1 MKTDFVVIGSGVA
14 GFTSALTL
22 ADYGKVLLI
31 SKDGLISGS
40 SRLAQGGV
48 AVVADEGDF
57 FRSHIEDTL
66 NAGAG
71 HCDPEAVSFLVEH
84 GPGAIDWLEKQGV
97 HFDRD
102 NGKYLLGQEA
112 AHKARRILHITDFTG
127 LAIVEK
133 LAERVRKN
141 SNITCLENCFF
152 LDLLVENNRC
162 YGAQFLQGEQ
172 VFNCYSRA
180 TILAAGGL
188 GQIYQ
193 WTTNPSSATG
203 DGIAAAF
210 RAGAKMEDLEFIQFH
225 PTAFL
230 DPVLPCQAFSLQAGS
245 SPSVDGSSAPLFLLS
260 EGIRGEGAYL
270 VNEAGE
276 RFMKKYDPR
285 GELAPR
291 DIVARVIYLEQKHS
305 KIFLDIRHKGK
316 VFLQK
321 RFPNIYNHLLSLGF
335 DMARDLLP
343 VTPAAHYSCGGV
355 AIDIYGRT
363 SIENLFA
370 YGEVSRSGVHG
381 ANRLASNSLLEAVVF
396 PLQLRRV
403 ISELPKEAVEK
414 RFRTPEFQRDCFA
427 PPRRARNDTEYI
439 KKELKKLMWEKV
451 GILRSRDGMFS
462 ALAQL
467 DEWEGLFQKEVK
479 VNKNF
484 VELRNM
490 VAAAKLVTESALRRK
505 KSLGAHYIR
514 L

>member
-1 MKTDFVVIGSGVA
+1 MKTDFVVIGSGLA
-14 GFTSALTL
+14 GLTSALTL

-31 SKDGLISGS
+31 SKEGLVSGS
-40 SRLAQGGV
+40 SRLAQGGI
-48 AVVADEGDF
+48 AVVACKEDS

-84 GPGAIDWLEKQGV
+84 GPRAIDWLEKQGV

-112 AHKARRILHITDFTG
+112 AHRMRRILHITDFTG

-133 LAERVRKN
+133 LAERVREN

-152 LDLLVENNRC
+152 LDLLVENNHC
-162 YGAQFLQGEQ
+162 YGAQFLKDNK
-172 VFNCYSRA
+172 VVNCYSRGTVLA
-180 TILAAGGL
+180 TGGL

-193 WTTNPSSATG
+193 WTTNLPSATG

-210 RAGAKMEDLEFIQFH
+210 RAGAEMKDLEFIQFH
-225 PTAFL
+225 PTAFAL
-230 DPVLPCQAFSLQAGS
+230 GVS
-245 SPSVDGSSAPLFLLS
+245 PLFLLS

-276 RFMKKYDPR
+276 RFAGKYDSR

-291 DIVARVIYLEQKHS
+291 DIITRAVYQEQKS
-305 KIFLDIRHKGK
+305 GKVFLDIRHRGE

-335 DMARDLLP
+335 DMAADLLP
-343 VTPAAHYSCGGV
+343 ITPAAHYLCGGLAV
-355 AIDIYGRT
+355 DIYGRT
-363 SIENLFA
+363 SIANLFA

-396 PLQLRRV
+396 PRQLV
-403 ISELPKEAVEK
+403 KVAHDLPKKIEEKIFAV
-414 RFRTPEFQRDCFA
+414 PVYNSAPGFA
-427 PPRRARNDTEYI
+427 GSIEYIGI
-439 KKELKKLMWEKV
+439 KKELQKLMWEKV
-451 GILRSRDGMFS
+451 GIVRTKDGMLS
-462 ALAQL
+462 ALARL
-467 DEWEGLFQKEVK
+467 VKWDGLLQKELR
-479 VNKNF
+479 VNKDF

-490 VAAAKLVTESALRRK
+490 VIVAKLVVESALRRK
-505 KSLGAHYIR
+505 KSLGAHFVIDG
-514 L
+514 

>member
-1 MKTDFVVIGSGVA
+1 MKTDFVIIGSGLA
-14 GFTSALTL
+14 GLTSALTL

-31 SKDGLISGS
+31 SKEGLVSGS
-40 SRLAQGGV
+40 SRLAQGGIAV
-48 AVVADEGDF
+48 AVGEADS
-57 FRSHIEDTL
+57 FRSHIEDTI

-71 HCDPEAVSFLVEH
+71 HCDPEAVNFLVEH
-84 GPGAIDWLEKQGV
+84 GPSAIDWLEKQGV

-102 NGKYLLGQEA
+102 SGKYLLGQEA
-112 AHKARRILHITDFTG
+112 AHRVRRIMHITDFTG

-141 SNITCLENCFF
+141 TNITCLENCFF

-162 YGAQFLQGEQ
+162 YGAQFLKDNK
-172 VFNCYSRA
+172 VVNCYSRGTVLA
-180 TILAAGGL
+180 TGGL

-193 WTTNPSSATG
+193 WTTNPPSATG

-210 RAGAKMEDLEFIQFH
+210 RAGAKMKDLEFIQFH

-270 VNEAGE
+270 VNERGE
-276 RFMKKYDPR
+276 RFAAKYDSR

-291 DIVARVIYLEQKHS
+291 DIITRAVYQEQKS
-305 KIFLDIRHKGK
+305 GKVFLDIRHRGK

-321 RFPNIYNHLLSLGF
+321 RFPNIYNHLLGLGF
-335 DMARDLLP
+335 DMAADLLP
-343 VTPAAHYSCGGV
+343 ITPAAHYLCGGID
-355 AIDIYGRT
+355 IDIYGRT

-370 YGEVSRSGVHG
+370 YGEASRSGVHG

-396 PLQLRRV
+396 PRQF
-403 ISELPKEAVEK
+403 IKAAQDLPKKIEE
-414 RFRTPEFQRDCFA
+414 RNFDTPEFANSIQFHD
-427 PPRRARNDTEYI
+427 I
-439 KKELKKLMWEKV
+439 KKELQKLMWEKV
-451 GILRSRDGMFS
+451 GIERMRDGMLS
-462 ALAQL
+462 ALDQL
-467 DEWEGLFQKEVK
+467 AKWEELLGKELR
-479 VNKNF
+479 VNKDF

-490 VAAAKLVTESALRRK
+490 VTSAKLVTESALRRK
-505 KSLGAHYIR
+505 KSLGAHFVIDG
-514 L
+514 